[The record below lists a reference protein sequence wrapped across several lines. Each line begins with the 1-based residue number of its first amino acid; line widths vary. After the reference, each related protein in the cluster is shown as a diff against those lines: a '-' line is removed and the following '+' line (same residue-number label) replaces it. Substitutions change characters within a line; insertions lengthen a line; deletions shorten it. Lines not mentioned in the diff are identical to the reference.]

1 MDLTTSVFIIERRA
15 RDEGIPSANEVYKN
29 LIKLFDKDKN
39 YREIKSNST
48 HRRRFKGYY
57 NKGDE
62 LYDLVDIMWLCKKD
76 FLFAETWEPSD
87 MYTSDSADGIYTV
100 VLANLTDNIA
110 HIFKYEDKQEFKD
123 VFEYIE
129 SIDPAVATG
138 YRGFL
143 HI

>member
-1 MDLTTSVFIIERRA
+1 MDLTTFVFIIERRA

-29 LIKLFDKDKN
+29 LLKLFDKEKS
-39 YREIKSNST
+39 YRKKVSDST
-48 HRRRFKGYY
+48 YRRRFTGYY
-57 NKGDE
+57 NKRDE
-62 LYDLVDIMWLCKKD
+62 IYDLVDIMWLCKKD
-76 FLFAETWEPSD
+76 FMFAETWEPSD
-87 MYTSDSADGIYTV
+87 MYTSDSDSGIFTV

-143 HI
+143 QI